1 MLADE
6 DMRLCG
12 LWESCYPAQVDH
24 GPMKKHHLVVFYR
37 AIVHK
42 PTTDLS
48 LHLQEEVRTRAPSP
62 LAYLSHTV
70 RAVVRVRSC
79 VCGCACAVVRV
90 RCVGGGRCVLGEH
103 GKARGVD

>member
-1 MLADE
+1 VVLADE

-48 LHLQEEVRTRAPSP
+48 LHLQEEVHTRAPSP
-62 LAYLSHTV
+62 LAHLSLTVRVRWCVCGGAFVCVCGGACAVRRRWTV
-70 RAVVRVRSC
+70 RA
-79 VCGCACAVVRV
+79 G
-90 RCVGGGRCVLGEH
+90 
-103 GKARGVD
+103 